1 MAVYVVLAI
10 EVADS
15 ETYKLYAAGALE
27 ILAGYNI
34 EIISGDDNP
43 VVYEGTQPA
52 NHLSIVKFESQ
63 EEFERFFNSDDYR
76 KVLPYRTQSS
86 DTKFIMLMRGL

>member
-1 MAVYVVLAI
+1 MAVYIVLAI

-15 ETYKLYAAGALE
+15 ETYKLYGDGARE
-27 ILAGYNI
+27 ILAGYNV
-34 EIISGDDNP
+34 EIVSGDGNP

-63 EEFERFFNSDDYR
+63 AEFERFFKSEEYQKILHYR
-76 KVLPYRTQSS
+76 RESS
-86 DTKFIMLMRGL
+86 DTKFIMLMKGH